1 MVSLNN
7 KKLCMQI
14 VQHYHLFDMYLT
26 AVETTPLISEK
37 FPLISLPK
45 DVVPF
50 SSFRTIDSL

>member
-1 MVSLNN
+1 
-7 KKLCMQI
+7 MQI

-50 SSFRTIDSL
+50 SSFRTIDSI